1 MRRLASSEQAGSLS
15 DWRKERRWEMV
26 ELKHRQQQE
35 AAGQLPAHSHLMP
48 AEGSLVSLK
57 VCRERTALR
66 TGRLNFSE

>member
-1 MRRLASSEQAGSLS
+1 
-15 DWRKERRWEMV
+15 MV

-48 AEGSLVSLK
+48 AEGSLASLK